1 MSRNVTLFRR
11 RFCFKPPQGPVP
23 PDKDPKLINLL
34 AKTALGVI
42 VIVLGGRIFL
52 MSAGGFSVGLLNPYS
67 AGLGLALSVGLYSAY
82 RGGHL
87 PKYRPWMPR
96 ALAVGVISSVFM
108 AVTIRDIEQSTL
120 QELRKQSL
128 QALETKGE
136 KGSVWHIIKYGKP
149 HIESDRSL
157 FSQRLVLRMNARVTH
172 PTFVVPQKYKIE
184 IIATRSYPIVS
195 DWTLQ
200 NLSLLPMSEEVLFS

>member
-1 MSRNVTLFRR
+1 MSRNVTLKVGSPSYMSRNVALFRR

-42 VIVLGGRIFL
+42 VVVLGGRIFL
-52 MSAGGFSVGLLNPYS
+52 MSARGLSVGLMNPYS
-67 AGLGLALSVGLYSAY
+67 AGLGLAVSIGLYTAY

-96 ALAVGVISSVFM
+96 ALAVGAIGSIFA
-108 AVTIRDIEQSTL
+108 AVTIRDIEQSHV
-120 QELRKQSL
+120 QSLRKQSL

-136 KGSVWHIIKYGKP
+136 GNT
-149 HIESDRSL
+149 
-157 FSQRLVLRMNARVTH
+157 RLVYRTGESHMNLTNHYCLNV
-172 PTFVVPQKYKIE
+172 
-184 IIATRSYPIVS
+184 
-195 DWTLQ
+195 
-200 NLSLLPMSEEVLFS
+200 LS

>member
-23 PDKDPKLINLL
+23 SDKDPKLINLL

-42 VIVLGGRIFL
+42 VVVLGGRIFL
-52 MSAGGFSVGLLNPYS
+52 MSARGLSVGLMNPYS
-67 AGLGLALSVGLYSAY
+67 AGLGLALSIGLYTAY

-96 ALAVGVISSVFM
+96 ALVVGAISTIFA
-108 AVTIRDIEQSTL
+108 AVTIRDIEQSNV
-120 QELRKQSL
+120 QRLRKQSL

-136 KGSVWHIIKYGKP
+136 EDSVWYITNYGNA
-149 HIESDRSL
+149 HIESDKSL
-157 FSQRLVLRMNARVTH
+157 LSQRLVLRMNARVTH
-172 PTFVVPQKYKIE
+172 PTFVVPQKYKVE

-195 DWTLQ
+195 EWTLQ
-200 NLSLLPMSEEVLFS
+200 NLSLQPMSELLS